1 MQSRLLISLSFVIL
15 FFLRVEFELFSQPS
29 CEIFSNITET
39 DTVDFGKCLV
49 GDSLIST
56 FTIKNTGTTPLR
68 IIDYDPSFVIGLY
81 KDYLK
86 EFEEFETKESFPINI
101 EPNKQKI
108 IEIKYIA
115 SSLLTVYPAGRKHAI
130 LKIGVYN
137 PDTTPDSV
145 RESDIIYTRTFVILA
160 SKTTKFVD
168 GNEELLEVDS
178 VYKNPADTIKI
189 AWDMMNL
196 SSLEINVE
204 KVDLKMLSPV
214 ADEPEFSVKMPKLP
228 LEMLP
233 KRDFLWSIN
242 YYPTNLIADSSKL
255 QCFYHSKSQSP
266 FIEDSCFVVIKAVGV
281 EHKLNINKFHSDEFA
296 GDTLLFGNVRFGNDR
311 ELIVV
316 IENEGN
322 LPFGALKQSIEIISQ
337 PIQDIAFSASKPF
350 LQGNNHLFQNKFD
363 TCRIKFSPK
372 EIGNYLAKYTIESDV
387 GQRKILG
394 VPFNAKYFTFYL
406 KGTASEP
413 RISTYNDTI
422 NFGNVVLSPECANSR
437 DTLIPIIN
445 TGNEELKIFNISLNP
460 PPPLSKFTIIEYT
473 NVIDANGS
481 GFIKLNFT
489 SNSIGEELTDLII
502 TTNANRPNDR
512 LVLPLK
518 ATGVPLVLAQL
529 SIPTSIKARPGT
541 LITFPIVIKNQNL
554 RYGRNFTDTLN
565 FDKTLL
571 SYHSYQIFSTAAEV
585 ADQISINQIDNE
597 GRLHISVSVPY
608 TTYFLPRDTL
618 IILRFY
624 TYLGEN
630 ISTPIAFSN
639 PKVGDGI
646 CSNVLNI
653 EKINGLFSLD
663 SVCGLDFKVVPITK
677 PVISFKEIFPNPGF
691 DKINI
696 EYELNEEA
704 NVRISIF
711 NIFGEKIKEIYSKKE
726 SRGEHTFI
734 YSCSELSPGLYCCE
748 LSAGTLSEIKRFIIS
763 R

>member
-1 MQSRLLISLSFVIL
+1 MGFIILILL
-15 FFLRVEFELFSQPS
+15 
-29 CEIFSNITET
+29 
-39 DTVDFGKCLV
+39 
-49 GDSLIST
+49 
-56 FTIKNTGTTPLR
+56 
-68 IIDYDPSFVIGLY
+68 
-81 KDYLK
+81 
-86 EFEEFETKESFPINI
+86 
-101 EPNKQKI
+101 
-108 IEIKYIA
+108 
-115 SSLLTVYPAGRKHAI
+115 
-130 LKIGVYN
+130 
-137 PDTTPDSV
+137 DSV

-196 SSLEINVE
+196 SSLEIDIA

-214 ADEPEFSVKMPKLP
+214 ADEPEFSVQMPKLP

-242 YYPTNLIADSSKL
+242 YYPTDLIADSCKL

-281 EHKLNINKFHSDEFA
+281 EHKLNINKFQSDEFSN
-296 GDTLLFGNVRFGNDR
+296 DSLLYGNVRFGNES

-316 IENEGN
+316 IENKGN

-337 PIQDIAFSASKPF
+337 PTQDIAFSISKPF
-350 LQGNNHLFQNKFD
+350 LQSNRYLFQNKFD
-363 TCRIKFSPK
+363 TVRIKFSPK
-372 EIGNYLAKYTIESDV
+372 EIGNYLAKYTIESDI
-387 GQRKILG
+387 GQREILG

-413 RISTYNDTI
+413 RINTYNDTI
-422 NFGNVVLSPECANSR
+422 DFGNVVLSPECANSR

-445 TGNEELKIFNISLNP
+445 TGNEELKIFNVSLNP
-460 PPPLSKFTIIEYT
+460 NPPLSKFTIIEYT
-473 NVIDANGS
+473 NLISANGN
-481 GFIKLNFT
+481 GFIKLNFN

-529 SIPTSIKARPGT
+529 SIPASIKARPGT
-541 LITFPIVIKNQNL
+541 PITFPIVIKNQNL

-585 ADQISINQIDNE
+585 ADQISINQIDDE

-630 ISTPIAFSN
+630 ISTPIAFQ
-639 PKVGDGI
+639 PKVGDVFALM
-646 CSNVLNI
+646 C
-653 EKINGLFSLD
+653 
-663 SVCGLDFKVVPITK
+663 
-677 PVISFKEIFPNPGF
+677 
-691 DKINI
+691 
-696 EYELNEEA
+696 
-704 NVRISIF
+704 
-711 NIFGEKIKEIYSKKE
+711 
-726 SRGEHTFI
+726 
-734 YSCSELSPGLYCCE
+734 
-748 LSAGTLSEIKRFIIS
+748 
-763 R
+763 